1 MSSNNPSFDFHN
13 LSDQEI
19 ANICKNNK
27 IALSIDDCKRLQ
39 NEVLGREPTLAECV
53 LWGIQGSEH
62 CSYKS
67 SRQFLGQ
74 FPTKADN
81 VMVGVGEDA
90 GIIEIAKDNTG
101 KKYGIVISHESH
113 NSPSQV
119 VPYEGAATGIG
130 GCVRDVACMGAKV
143 IGCADSLRFGRISE
157 AKSRWIHHGVVEGI
171 AGYGNPIGVPNIGGD
186 LYYDKNFE
194 GACLVNVVT
203 LGVIAED
210 EIIHSHA
217 PDNAVGYD
225 LILIGKPTDNSGF
238 GGASFSSQ
246 VVDETKKEA
255 NKGAVQEPNAFLKR
269 HILKANYELYKILK
283 AGGWINKVGFKD
295 LGAGGIACSSVEL
308 ADGNG
313 YGAELYLEKVHT
325 TQNWKELFNAENK
338 EKVVADKLPL
348 AKGLAAQ
355 ADWGYK
361 SDATQNGDT
370 EAASTLDSFDPA
382 VILCSE
388 TQERFMWAVPSELSQ
403 TILDHYNKTFDF
415 ANVSAGAGASIVGKI
430 TTGDKTNKDGKATG
444 QYTVYYNGEKII
456 DALASD
462 ITAGIR
468 NDRPYSD
475 PNKTF
480 SEPEIKI
487 NYDGVN
493 STIEFKTNRHLE
505 RSERSSAVGEKGQM
519 QNSPYQGGGGEA
531 DGGSIGDTLVGNI
544 TTFNQTLLN
553 ILSHENVTCRAPVYE
568 NFDKNVQGISVIEAG
583 EADASV
589 LQPFKYDNYPAE
601 IRQIGLVFKQ
611 DNNPN
616 YGKISAYWGGVNAVV
631 ECARNVAAV
640 GGVSLGLSDCLNFGN
655 PEKPDQMWDFV
666 EGVRGVAEACKAFKQ
681 KDHATDCLPV
691 VSGNVS
697 LYKESHGGGI
707 PPSPVVSIVG
717 RISDVNKAIKMS
729 FTQANS
735 NIIMVGERKDE
746 CGGSVYY
753 SLFNQLGSNVPQ
765 PSVETAVREINALTD
780 CIESGLVNSCH
791 DISDGGLATCLAEM
805 TFRHNIGCNVKIIN
819 TEKAVV
825 GNSPLEGWQSQTDGV
840 FKMNTAPNG
849 DTEAA
854 STNNLPLDKFLFSQ
868 TGGFILEVSDQ
879 NLEAVNATFVKY
891 NIPTY
896 NLGKTTNDNR
906 IQIADVIDLELEI
919 AKERWTNGLRE
930 KL

>member
-1 MSSNNPSFDFHN
+1 MSSNNPSVDFNN

-19 ANICKNNK
+19 INICKNNK
-27 IALSIDDCKRLQ
+27 IALTIDDCKRLQ
-39 NEVLGREPTLAECV
+39 SEALGREPTLAECV

-90 GIIEIAKDNTG
+90 GIIEIVKDKTG

-143 IGCADSLRFGRISE
+143 IGCADSLRFGRITE

-210 EIIHSHA
+210 EIIHSFA

-246 VVDETKKEA
+246 VLDETKKEA

-283 AGGWINKVGFKD
+283 DGGWINKVGFKD

-313 YGAELYLEKVHT
+313 YGAELHLEKVHT
-325 TQNWKELFNAENK
+325 TQNWKELFN
-338 EKVVADKLPL
+338 EKVVEGKLPL
-348 AKGLAAQ
+348 DKGLAAQ
-355 ADWGYK
+355 ADWGLK
-361 SDATQNGDT
+361 MDTAQNGIALAD
-370 EAASTLDSFDPA
+370 STADQFDPA

-388 TQERFMWAVPSELSQ
+388 TQERFMWAVPSELSKI
-403 TILDHYNKTFDF
+403 ILDHYNITFDF

-430 TTGDKTNKDGKATG
+430 TAGDKKNKDGKATG
-444 QYTVYYNGEKII
+444 QYTVFYKGEKII

-468 NDRPYSD
+468 NDRPYTD
-475 PNKTF
+475 PKKAF
-480 SEPEIKI
+480 IEPEVKI

-493 STIEFKTNRHLE
+493 STIEITNNKE
-505 RSERSSAVGEKGQM
+505 AVVDKLPLDKGLAAQ
-519 QNSPYQGGGGEA
+519 A
-531 DGGSIGDTLVGNI
+531 DWGYKGDATTNENVGVSD
-544 TTFNQTLLN
+544 TAKTFNQILLD
-553 ILSHENVTCRAPVYE
+553 ILSHENVACRVPVYE

-583 EADASV
+583 EADAAV

-601 IRQIGLVFKQ
+601 IRKVGLVFKQ

-616 YGKISAYWGGVNAVV
+616 YGKISAYWGGINAVV

-681 KDHATDCLPV
+681 KNHPTDCLPV

-697 LYKESHGGGI
+697 LYKESHGTGI

-729 FTQANS
+729 FTKSGS
-735 NIIMVGERKDE
+735 NIIMIGERKDE

-753 SLFNQLGSNVPQ
+753 SLFNELGANVPH
-765 PSVETAVREINALTD
+765 PSVEEAVLEINALTD
-780 CIESGLVNSCH
+780 CIEKGLVNSCH

-805 TFRHNIGCNVKIIN
+805 TFRHNIGCNAMSEYSSN
-819 TEKAVV
+819 RY
-825 GNSPLEGWQSQTDGV
+825 LERSERSSMAD
-840 FKMNTAPNG
+840 
-849 DTEAA
+849 EAGQNQNHPIDKEGQMK
-854 STNNLPLDKFLFSQ
+854 SGEITLDKFLFSQ

-879 NLEAVNATFVKY
+879 NLDEVNSIFAKY

-896 NLGKTTNDNR
+896 HLGKTTNDNK
-906 IQIADVIDLELEI
+906 IQITDVIDLDLEI

>member
-1 MSSNNPSFDFHN
+1 MSSANLTFDFVN
-13 LSDQEI
+13 ISLTDYQEL
-19 ANICKNNK
+19 AKKSK
-27 IALSIDDCKRLQ
+27 IAMSYKEALQ
-39 NEVLGREPTLAECV
+39 LQQNVLGREPTLAECV

-67 SRQFLGQ
+67 SRKFLSQ

-130 GCVRDVACMGAKV
+130 GNVRDVNCMGAKV
-143 IGCADSLRFGRISE
+143 IGCSDSLRFGRITE

-210 EIIHSHA
+210 EIIHSYA
-217 PDNAVGYD
+217 PDNAIGYD

-246 VVDETKKEA
+246 VVDETQKEA

-283 AGGWINKVGFKD
+283 AGNWINKVGFKD
-295 LGAGGIACSSVEL
+295 LGAGGIACASVEL

-313 YGAELYLEKVHT
+313 YGAELHLEKV
-325 TQNWKELFNAENK
+325 F
-338 EKVVADKLPL
+338 V
-348 AKGLAAQ
+348 GLE
-355 ADWGYK
+355 G
-361 SDATQNGDT
+361 
-370 EAASTLDSFDPA
+370 LDPA

-388 TQERFMWAVPSELSQ
+388 TQERFMWAVPSELTP
-403 TILDHYNKTFDF
+403 TILDHYNQTFDF

-430 TTGDKTNKDGKATG
+430 TAGDKKNKEGKPTG
-444 QYTVYYNGEKII
+444 QYTVFYNGEKII
-456 DALASD
+456 DAVASD

-468 NDRPYSD
+468 TDREYTNPQ
-475 PNKTF
+475 KAFT
-480 SEPEIKI
+480 EPEIKI
-487 NYDGVN
+487 NYAGLS
-493 STIEFKTNRHLE
+493 STIEVQINESL
-505 RSERSSAVGEKGQM
+505 GGQT
-519 QNSPYQGGGGEA
+519 PLVR
-531 DGGSIGDTLVGNI
+531 GGSEANGVDKSETLHNNNI
-544 TTFNQTLLN
+544 KKISTTLNNLLLN
-553 ILSHENVTCRAPVYE
+553 LLSDENIACRAPVYE

-583 EADASV
+583 EADACV
-589 LQPFKYDNYPAE
+589 LQPFKYDNYPLK

-611 DNNPN
+611 DNNPS

-655 PEKPDQMWDFV
+655 PEKPEQMWDFV

-681 KDHATDCLPV
+681 KNHPTDCLPV

-697 LYKESHGGGI
+697 LYKESHGDSI
-707 PPSPVVSIVG
+707 PPSPIVSIVG
-717 RISDVNKAIKMS
+717 RISDVNKVIKMS
-729 FTQANS
+729 FTQPDS
-735 NIIMVGERKDE
+735 NIIMIGQRKDE

-753 SLFNQLGSNVPQ
+753 SMFDELGANVPK
-765 PSVETAVREINALTD
+765 PNVEQAVKEINALTD
-780 CIESGLVNSCH
+780 CIELGLVNSCH
-791 DISDGGLATCLAEM
+791 DISDGGLAVCLAEM
-805 TFRHNIGCNVKIIN
+805 TFRHNIGCKILN
-819 TEKAVV
+819 NMKAET
-825 GNSPLEGWQSQTDGV
+825 G
-840 FKMNTAPNG
+840 K
-849 DTEAA
+849 
-854 STNNLPLDKFLFSQ
+854 LPLKGEVGSGFPNEASPRQEGLAAQADWGYESDETTNSDTVVVATASLPIDKFLFSQ
-868 TGGFILEVSDQ
+868 TGGFVLEVSDE
-879 NLEAVNATFVKY
+879 NLDEVKSIFTKY
-891 NIPTY
+891 KILTY
-896 NLGKTTNDNR
+896 NLGKTTSDNK
-906 IQIADVIDLELEI
+906 IKIADVISLDLQE

>member
-1 MSSNNPSFDFHN
+1 MYMSSHNPSFDFYN
-13 LSDQEI
+13 FTDTEI
-19 ANICKNNK
+19 TEICKNNK
-27 IALSIDDCKRLQ
+27 IALTIDDCKRLQ
-39 NEVLGREPTLAECV
+39 SEVLGREPTLAECV

-74 FPTKADN
+74 FPTNADN

-90 GIIEIAKDNTG
+90 GIIEITKDKTG

-130 GCVRDVACMGAKV
+130 GCVRDVTCMGAKV
-143 IGCADSLRFGRISE
+143 IGCSDSLRFGRISE
-157 AKSRWIHHGVVEGI
+157 VKSRWTHHGVVEGI

-210 EIIHSHA
+210 EIIHSYA

-313 YGAELYLEKVHT
+313 YGAELHLENVHT
-325 TQNWKELFNAENK
+325 SENWKQLFSKDYNNQK
-338 EKVVADKLPL
+338 TGVRNSPYLGGDSKAD
-348 AKGLAAQ
+348 G
-355 ADWGYK
+355 GNI
-361 SDATQNGDT
+361 SDKDL
-370 EAASTLDSFDPA
+370 ESLLDPA

-388 TQERFMWAVPSELSQ
+388 TQERFMWAVPIELSQ
-403 TILDHYNKTFDF
+403 KILDHYNITFDF
-415 ANVSAGAGASIVGKI
+415 SNVSAGAGASIVGKI
-430 TTGDKTNKDGKATG
+430 TAGDRKNKEGKATG
-444 QYTVYYNGEKII
+444 QYTVYYKGEKII

-462 ITAGIR
+462 ITGGIR
-468 NDRPYSD
+468 NDRPYTD
-475 PNKTF
+475 PQKIFT
-480 SEPEIKI
+480 EPEIKI
-487 NYDGVN
+487 NFDGVN
-493 STIEFKTNRHLE
+493 STIVIKSAPAQGLAAKQTGVFL
-505 RSERSSAVGEKGQM
+505 SESTH
-519 QNSPYQGGGGEA
+519 NGGA
-531 DGGSIGDTLVGNI
+531 LVVA
-544 TTFNQTLLN
+544 TTFNNLLLN
-553 ILSHENVTCRAPVYE
+553 ILSHENVACRAPVYE

-583 EADASV
+583 EADAAV
-589 LQPFKYDNYPAE
+589 LQPFKYDNYPLE
-601 IRQIGLVFKQ
+601 IRQTGLVFKQ

-616 YGKISAYWGGVNAVV
+616 YGKISSYWGGVNAVI
-631 ECARNVAAV
+631 ECARNIAAV

-655 PEKPDQMWDFV
+655 PEKPEQMWAFV
-666 EGVRGVAEACKAFKQ
+666 EGVRGVAEACKSFKQ
-681 KDHATDCLPV
+681 KNHATDCLPV

-697 LYKESHGGGI
+697 LYKESHGEGI
-707 PPSPVVSIVG
+707 PPSPIISIVG

-729 FTQANS
+729 FTQAGS
-735 NIIMVGERKDE
+735 NIIMIGERKDE

-753 SLFNQLGSNVPQ
+753 SLFNELGSNMPK
-765 PSVETAVREINALTD
+765 PNVEEAVREINALTD
-780 CIESGLVNSCH
+780 CIENSLVNSCH

-805 TFRHNIGCNVKIIN
+805 TFRHNIGCNVKIN
-819 TEKAVV
+819 STEKAEV
-825 GNSPLEGWQSQTDGV
+825 GNSPRDGWQAKHDGV
-840 FKMNTAPNG
+840 FQI
-849 DTEAA
+849 D
-854 STNNLPLDKFLFSQ
+854 STQTTDLTRPLDKFLFSQ
-868 TGGFILEVSDQ
+868 TGGFVLEVTDQ
-879 NLEAVNATFVKY
+879 NLEEVNSTFAKY

-896 NLGKTTNDNR
+896 NLGKTTNDNK
-906 IQIADVIDLELEI
+906 IQIADVIDLDLTT
-919 AKERWTNGLRE
+919 AKERWTNGLKE

>member
-1 MSSNNPSFDFHN
+1 LTKQFCYIYLWQFFFTFISTLDQKLIVQLVFMYMSSNNPSFDFHK

-19 ANICKNNK
+19 INICKNNK
-27 IALSIDDCKRLQ
+27 IALSVGDCKRLQ
-39 NEVLGREPTLAECV
+39 SEVLGREPTLAECV

-90 GIIEIAKDNTG
+90 GIIEIAKDKTG

-130 GCVRDVACMGAKV
+130 GNVRDVNCMGAKV
-143 IGCADSLRFGRISE
+143 IGCADSLRFGRITE

-210 EIIHSHA
+210 EIIHSYA

-283 AGGWINKVGFKD
+283 DGGWINKVGFKD

-313 YGAELYLEKVHT
+313 YGAELHLEKVIVGV
-325 TQNWKELFNAENK
+325 EN
-338 EKVVADKLPL
+338 L
-348 AKGLAAQ
+348 
-355 ADWGYK
+355 
-361 SDATQNGDT
+361 
-370 EAASTLDSFDPA
+370 DPA

-430 TTGDKTNKDGKATG
+430 TAGDKVNKEGKATG

-462 ITAGIR
+462 ITAGIK
-468 NDRPYSD
+468 NDRPYTD
-475 PNKTF
+475 PKKTF
-480 SEPEIKI
+480 IEPEIKI

-493 STIEFKTNRHLE
+493 STIEFQNIEKTEAGKLPLDKGLAAQADWGLKMDVTQNG
-505 RSERSSAVGEKGQM
+505 VGLTASTTIK
-519 QNSPYQGGGGEA
+519 
-531 DGGSIGDTLVGNI
+531 
-544 TTFNQTLLN
+544 TFNQIFLD
-553 ILSHENVTCRAPVYE
+553 ILSHENVACRVPVYE

-583 EADASV
+583 EADAAV
-589 LQPFKYDNYPAE
+589 LQPFKYDNYPVE

-616 YGKISAYWGGVNAVV
+616 YGKISAYWGGVNSVV

-681 KDHATDCLPV
+681 KDHGTDCLPV

-717 RISDVNKAIKMS
+717 KISDVNKAIKMS
-729 FTQANS
+729 FTDSGS
-735 NIIMVGERKDE
+735 NILMIGERKNE

-753 SLFNQLGSNVPQ
+753 SLFNQLGANVPQ
-765 PSVETAVREINALTD
+765 PSVEEAVREINALTD
-780 CIESGLVNSCH
+780 CIESSLVNSCH
-791 DISDGGLATCLAEM
+791 DISDGGLAVCLAEM
-805 TFRHNIGCNVKIIN
+805 SFRNNIGCNIEI
-819 TEKAVV
+819 
-825 GNSPLEGWQSQTDGV
+825 PLSNEYNAGV
-840 FKMNTAPNG
+840 FTKALFEYTSSKFV
-849 DTEAA
+849 D
-854 STNNLPLDKFLFSQ
+854 SRLSLDKFLFSQ
-868 TGGFILEVSDQ
+868 TGGFILEVAEHH
-879 NLEAVNATFVKY
+879 LEAINTTFAKY

-896 NLGKTTNDNR
+896 HLGKTTNDNR
-906 IQIADVIDLELEI
+906 IQIADVIDLELEV

>member
-1 MSSNNPSFDFHN
+1 MSSSNPTFDFV
-13 LSDQEI
+13 
-19 ANICKNNK
+19 NIDPTEYVKISKKYK
-27 IALSIDDCKRLQ
+27 IAISYNEATKLQ
-39 NEVLGREPTLAECV
+39 TDILKREPTLAECV

-62 CSYKS
+62 CSYRS
-67 SRQFLGQ
+67 SRQFLSQ

-90 GIIEIAKDNTG
+90 GIIEIARDNTG

-119 VPYEGAATGIG
+119 VPYEGSATGIG
-130 GCVRDVACMGAKV
+130 GNVRDVNCMGAKV
-143 IGCADSLRFGRISE
+143 IGCSDSLRFGRISE

-210 EIIHSHA
+210 EIIHSYA

-246 VVDETKKEA
+246 VVDETQKEA

-283 AGGWINKVGFKD
+283 AGDWIDKVGFKD
-295 LGAGGIACSSVEL
+295 LGAGGIACASVEL

-313 YGAELYLEKVHT
+313 YGAQLHLEKVIVGVP
-325 TQNWKELFNAENK
+325 NL
-338 EKVVADKLPL
+338 
-348 AKGLAAQ
+348 
-355 ADWGYK
+355 
-361 SDATQNGDT
+361 
-370 EAASTLDSFDPA
+370 DPA

-388 TQERFMWAVPSELSQ
+388 TQERFMWAVPTELSQ
-403 TILDHYNKTFDF
+403 TILDHYNITFDF

-430 TTGDKTNKDGKATG
+430 TAGDKFNKDNKSTG
-444 QYTVYYNGEKII
+444 QYTVFYNGEKII
-456 DALASD
+456 DALAND
-462 ITAGIR
+462 ITAGIKT
-468 NDRPYSD
+468 DRQFTEPE
-475 PNKTF
+475 KTF
-480 SEPEIKI
+480 TEPEIEI
-487 NYDGVN
+487 NIDGIN
-493 STIEFKTNRHLE
+493 STVEIKNQ
-505 RSERSSAVGEKGQM
+505 K
-519 QNSPYQGGGGEA
+519 
-531 DGGSIGDTLVGNI
+531 
-544 TTFNQTLLN
+544 TTFNNLLLN
-553 ILSHENVTCRAPVYE
+553 ILAHENIACRAPVYE

-583 EADASV
+583 EADACV
-589 LQPFKYDNYPAE
+589 LQPFKYDNYPLE
-601 IRQIGLVFKQ
+601 IRNIGLVFKQ

-631 ECARNVAAV
+631 ECARNIAAV

-655 PEKPDQMWDFV
+655 PEKPEQMWDFV
-666 EGVRGVAEACKAFKQ
+666 EGVRGVAEACIAFKQ
-681 KDHATDCLPV
+681 KDHPTDCLPV

-697 LYKESHGGGI
+697 LYKESHGTGI
-707 PPSPVVSIVG
+707 PPSPIVSIVG

-729 FTQANS
+729 FTDAGS
-735 NIIMVGERKDE
+735 NIIMIGERQDE

-753 SLFNQLGSNVPQ
+753 SMFGELGANVPQ
-765 PSVETAVREINALTD
+765 PDVQKAVLEINALTD

-791 DISDGGLATCLAEM
+791 DISDGGLAICLAEM
-805 TFRHNIGCNVKIIN
+805 SFGNNIGCNVKIN
-819 TEKAVV
+819 D
-825 GNSPLEGWQSQTDGV
+825 S
-840 FKMNTAPNG
+840 
-849 DTEAA
+849 
-854 STNNLPLDKFLFSQ
+854 NLSLDKFLFSQ
-868 TGGFILEVSDQ
+868 SGGFVLEVSDQ
-879 NLEAVNATFVKY
+879 HVEQIKSIFAKY
-891 NIPTY
+891 NVQTY
-896 NLGKTTNDNR
+896 SLGKTTNDIKIR
-906 IQIADVIDLELEI
+906 IADVIDLDLAI

>member
-1 MSSNNPSFDFHN
+1 MSSHNPSFNFAN
-13 LSDQEI
+13 LSDHEI
-19 ANICKNNK
+19 ISITKNNK
-27 IALSIDDCKRLQ
+27 IALTIDDCKRLQ
-39 NEVLGREPTLAECV
+39 SEVLGREPTLAESV

-67 SRQFLGQ
+67 SRQFLSQ
-74 FPTKADN
+74 FPTKAEN

-90 GIIEIAKDNTG
+90 GIVEIARDNTG

-119 VPYEGAATGIG
+119 VPVEGAATGIG
-130 GCVRDVACMGAKV
+130 GNVRDVNCMGAKV
-143 IGCADSLRFGRISE
+143 IGCSDSLRFGRITE

-210 EIIHSHA
+210 EIIHSYA
-217 PDNAVGYD
+217 PDSAVGYD

-283 AGGWINKVGFKD
+283 DEGWIDKVGFKD
-295 LGAGGIACSSVEL
+295 LGAGGIACASVEL

-313 YGAELYLEKVHT
+313 YGAELYLEKVIT
-325 TQNWKELFNAENK
+325 SDSA
-338 EKVVADKLPL
+338 LPL
-348 AKGLAAQ
+348 AKGSNEIRGL
-355 ADWGYK
+355 
-361 SDATQNGDT
+361 
-370 EAASTLDSFDPA
+370 LDPA

-388 TQERFMWAVPSELSQ
+388 TQERFMWAVPTELSQ
-403 TILDHYNKTFDF
+403 TILDHYNITFDF
-415 ANVSAGAGASIVGKI
+415 ANVSAGAGASVVGKI
-430 TTGDKTNKDGKATG
+430 TAGNKLGKTGNASG
-444 QYTVYYNGEKII
+444 QYTVYYKGEKII

-468 NDRPYSD
+468 NDRPYTD
-475 PNKTF
+475 PQKKF
-480 SEPEIKI
+480 EEPNLVLKL
-487 NYDGVN
+487 NGLN
-493 STIEFKTNRHLE
+493 STIEFQNIGSKSPLDKGVKVKDFGGFSYN
-505 RSERSSAVGEKGQM
+505 SAG
-519 QNSPYQGGGGEA
+519 N
-531 DGGSIGDTLVGNI
+531 GDTVIASTEAL
-544 TTFNQTLLN
+544 TFNQILLN
-553 ILSHENVTCRAPVYE
+553 ILAHENVACRSPVYE

-583 EADASV
+583 EADAAV
-589 LQPFKYDNYPAE
+589 LQPFKYNNYPAE

-616 YGKISAYWGGVNAVV
+616 YGKISPYWGGVNAVV

-655 PEKPDQMWDFV
+655 PEKPEQMWDFV

-681 KDHATDCLPV
+681 KNHPTDCLPV

-697 LYKESHGGGI
+697 LYKESHGAGI
-707 PPSPVVSIVG
+707 PPSPIVSIVG
-717 RISDVNKAIKMS
+717 RISDVNRAIKMS
-729 FTQANS
+729 FTQSNS
-735 NIIMVGERKDE
+735 NIIMIGDRKDE

-753 SLFNQLGSNVPQ
+753 SLFDKLGANVPM
-765 PSVETAVREINALTD
+765 PSVEEAVREINALTD
-780 CIESGLVNSCH
+780 CIDIGLINSCH

-805 TFRHNIGCNVKIIN
+805 SFKNNIGCKVNHRSNDVNTNSLEIN
-819 TEKAVV
+819 Y
-825 GNSPLEGWQSQTDGV
+825 PLDKDGQSLSFGEITI
-840 FKMNTAPNG
+840 
-849 DTEAA
+849 
-854 STNNLPLDKFLFSQ
+854 DKFLFSQ
-868 TGGFILEVSDQ
+868 TGGFVLEVSDQ
-879 NLEAVNATFVKY
+879 NIESIEQIFAKY
-891 NIPTY
+891 NIPTFK
-896 NLGKTTNDNR
+896 LGKTTSEQI
-906 IQIADVIDLELEI
+906 IQLDEVINLDLQV
-919 AKERWTNGLRE
+919 AKERWTKGLRE

>member
-19 ANICKNNK
+19 ISICKNNK

-74 FPTKADN
+74 FPTKAEN
-81 VMVGVGEDA
+81 VMVGVGEDS
-90 GIIEIAKDNTG
+90 GIIEIARDNTG

-143 IGCADSLRFGRISE
+143 IGCADSLRFGRVTE

-210 EIIHSHA
+210 EIIHSYA
-217 PDNAVGYD
+217 PDNAIGYD

-283 AGGWINKVGFKD
+283 AGNWIDKVGFKD

-325 TQNWKELFNAENK
+325 THNWKELFNRNNQKA
-338 EKVVADKLPL
+338 KVGKLPL
-348 AKGLAAQ
+348 DKGLAAH
-355 ADWGYK
+355 ADWGYN
-361 SDATQNGDT
+361 SEASVEETQS
-370 EAASTLDSFDPA
+370 ETLDPA

-403 TILDHYNKTFDF
+403 TILDHYNITFDF

-430 TTGDKTNKDGKATG
+430 TAGDKVNKAGKSTG
-444 QYTVYYNGEKII
+444 QYTVYYRGEKII

-487 NYDGVN
+487 SYNGVN
-493 STIEFKTNRHLE
+493 STIEFQNNQKYEVGTLPLDKGLAAQADWGLKCDATNNGNVGV
-505 RSERSSAVGEKGQM
+505 SATK
-519 QNSPYQGGGGEA
+519 
-531 DGGSIGDTLVGNI
+531 L
-544 TTFNQTLLN
+544 TFNQILLD
-553 ILSHENVTCRAPVYE
+553 ILAHENVACRAPVYE

-583 EADASV
+583 EADAAV
-589 LQPFKYDNYPAE
+589 MQPFKYDNYPAE
-601 IRQIGLVFKQ
+601 IQQTGLVFKQ

-616 YGKISAYWGGVNAVV
+616 YGKISPYWGGVNAVV

-655 PEKPDQMWDFV
+655 PEKPEQMWAFV
-666 EGVRGVAEACKAFKQ
+666 EGVRGVAEACKSFKQ
-681 KDHATDCLPV
+681 KDHPTDCLPV

-697 LYKESHGGGI
+697 LYKESHGDSI
-707 PPSPVVSIVG
+707 PPSPIVSIVG
-717 RISDVNKAIKMS
+717 KISDVNKAIKMS
-729 FTQANS
+729 FTQAGS

-753 SLFNQLGSNVPQ
+753 SIFNELGANVPK
-765 PSVETAVREINALTD
+765 PSVEEAVREINALTD

-805 TFRHNIGCNVKIIN
+805 TFRHNIGCKVMFEYSSNRHLERSERSSVADEAGQN
-819 TEKAVV
+819 Q
-825 GNSPLEGWQSQTDGV
+825 NHPLDKEGQTKSGEI
-840 FKMNTAPNG
+840 T
-849 DTEAA
+849 
-854 STNNLPLDKFLFSQ
+854 LDKFLFSQ

-879 NLEAVNATFVKY
+879 NLEAVTANFAKY

-896 NLGKTTNDNR
+896 NVGKTTDDGK

-919 AKERWTNGLRE
+919 AKERWNNGLRE

>member
-1 MSSNNPSFDFHN
+1 MSINNPSFDFYN

-19 ANICKNNK
+19 INICKNNK
-27 IALSIDDCKRLQ
+27 IALTIDDCKRLQ
-39 NEVLGREPTLAECV
+39 SEVLGREPTLAECV

-90 GIIEIAKDNTG
+90 GIIEIARDNTG

-130 GCVRDVACMGAKV
+130 GCVRDVNCMGAKV
-143 IGCADSLRFGRISE
+143 IGCADSLRFGRITE

-210 EIIHSHA
+210 EIIHSFA

-246 VVDETKKEA
+246 VVDVTKKET

-283 AGGWINKVGFKD
+283 DGGWINKVGFKD

-313 YGAELYLEKVHT
+313 YGAQLHLEKVHT
-325 TQNWKELFNAENK
+325 TQNWKELFSKK
-338 EKVVADKLPL
+338 ESIKNSQEAVSNNSPLEGWQSQTDGVV
-348 AKGLAAQ
+348 Q
-355 ADWGYK
+355 M
-361 SDATQNGDT
+361 DATQIGDT
-370 EAASTLDSFDPA
+370 ETTSTLDSFDPA

-430 TTGDKTNKDGKATG
+430 TAGDKKNKSGKATG
-444 QYTVYYNGEKII
+444 QYTVYYKGEKII

-468 NDRPYSD
+468 NDRPYTD
-475 PNKTF
+475 PKKTF
-480 SEPEIKI
+480 TEPEIKI
-487 NYDGVN
+487 NYAGVN
-493 STIEFKTNRHLE
+493 STIEFQNIGKTEAGKLPLAKGLA
-505 RSERSSAVGEKGQM
+505 RSYK
-519 QNSPYQGGGGEA
+519 
-531 DGGSIGDTLVGNI
+531 GDTPTNGNVGLSA
-544 TTFNQTLLN
+544 TAKTFNQTLLD
-553 ILSHENVTCRAPVYE
+553 ILSHENVACRVPVYE

-583 EADASV
+583 EADAAV
-589 LQPFKYDNYPAE
+589 LQPFKYDNYPIE

-616 YGKISAYWGGVNAVV
+616 YGKISAYWGGVNAVL

-681 KDHATDCLPV
+681 KNHPTDCLPV

-697 LYKESHGGGI
+697 LYKESHGEGI

-729 FTQANS
+729 FTQSDS
-735 NIIMVGERKDE
+735 NIIMIGERKDE

-753 SLFNQLGSNVPQ
+753 SLFNELGANVPQ
-765 PSVETAVREINALTD
+765 PNVEEAVREINALTD
-780 CIESGLVNSCH
+780 YIEAGLVNSCH

-805 TFRHNIGCNVKIIN
+805 TFRNNIGCQINNIDKI
-819 TEKAVV
+819 VM
-825 GNSPLEGWQSQTDGV
+825 GNSPREGWQSQTDGV
-840 FKMNTAPNG
+840 DQSDANQ
-849 DTEAA
+849 
-854 STNNLPLDKFLFSQ
+854 SNLPLDKFLFSQ
-868 TGGFILEVSDQ
+868 TGGFILEVTDQ
-879 NLEAVNATFVKY
+879 NLDAVNTTFAKY
-891 NIPTY
+891 NISTY
-896 NLGKTTNDNR
+896 KLGKTTNNGK
-906 IQIADVIDLELEI
+906 IQIADVIDLELEV

>member
-1 MSSNNPSFDFHN
+1 MYMSSNNHSFDFYN
-13 LSDQEI
+13 LPDAEI
-19 ANICKNNK
+19 TNICKNNK
-27 IALSIDDCKRLQ
+27 IALTIDDCKRLQ
-39 NEVLGREPTLAECV
+39 SEVLGREPTLAECV

-67 SRQFLGQ
+67 SRQFLAQ

-90 GIIEIAKDNTG
+90 GIIEIAKDRTG

-130 GCVRDVACMGAKV
+130 GNVRDVNCMGAKV
-143 IGCADSLRFGRISE
+143 IGCADSLRFGRIKE

-210 EIIHSHA
+210 EIIHSYA
-217 PDNAVGYD
+217 PDNAVGHD

-283 AGGWINKVGFKD
+283 AGDWINKVGFKD

-325 TQNWKELFNAENK
+325 TQNWKELFGKK
-338 EKVVADKLPL
+338 ESIKNSQQ
-348 AKGLAAQ
+348 AKGNNSPLEGWQ
-355 ADWGYK
+355 AKPDGVDQG
-361 SDATQNGDT
+361 DATQNGDT
-370 EAASTLDSFDPA
+370 EAAATSNQFDPA

-403 TILDHYNKTFDF
+403 IILDHYNVTFDF

-430 TTGDKTNKDGKATG
+430 TTGDKKNKDGKATG
-444 QYTVYYNGEKII
+444 QYTVFYRGEKII

-480 SEPEIKI
+480 FEPETKI
-487 NYDGVN
+487 SYNGVN
-493 STIEFKTNRHLE
+493 STIEFQNSRHLE
-505 RSERSSAVGEKGQM
+505 RSERSSAVGEKGQNKNYPLDKEGQSVSFGGIKKDAT
-519 QNSPYQGGGGEA
+519 QN
-531 DGGSIGDTLVGNI
+531 GDTEAASTKP
-544 TTFNQTLLN
+544 TTFNQTLLD
-553 ILSHENVTCRAPVYE
+553 ILSHENVACRAPVYE

-583 EADASV
+583 EADAAV
-589 LQPFKYDNYPAE
+589 MQPFKYDNYPAE
-601 IRQIGLVFKQ
+601 IQQTGLVFKQ

-616 YGKISAYWGGVNAVV
+616 YGKISPYWGGVNAVV

-655 PEKPDQMWDFV
+655 PEKTEQMWDFV
-666 EGVRGVAEACKAFKQ
+666 EGVRGVAEACKSFKQ

-717 RISDVNKAIKMS
+717 KISDVNKAIKMS
-729 FTQANS
+729 FTQSGS
-735 NIIMVGERKDE
+735 NILMIGERKDE

-753 SLFNQLGSNVPQ
+753 SLFNELGSYVPQ
-765 PSVETAVREINALTD
+765 PSVIEAVREINALTD

-805 TFRHNIGCNVKIIN
+805 TFRHNIGCNIEI
-819 TEKAVV
+819 
-825 GNSPLEGWQSQTDGV
+825 PLSNEHNAGV
-840 FKMNTAPNG
+840 FTKALFEITSNKFVDAR
-849 DTEAA
+849 
-854 STNNLPLDKFLFSQ
+854 LPLDKFLFSQ

-879 NLEAVNATFVKY
+879 NLEAVTANFAKY

-896 NLGKTTNDNR
+896 NLGKTTNDNK
-906 IQIADVIDLELEI
+906 IQIADVINLDLET

>member
-1 MSSNNPSFDFHN
+1 MSSNNPSFDFNN
-13 LSDQEI
+13 LSDLEI
-19 ANICKNNK
+19 TTICKANK
-27 IALSIDDCKRLQ
+27 IALSIDDCRRLQ
-39 NEVLGREPTLAECV
+39 NEVLERQPTLAECV

-74 FPTKADN
+74 FPTKANN

-130 GCVRDVACMGAKV
+130 GNVRDVNCMGAKV
-143 IGCADSLRFGRISE
+143 IGCSDSLRFGRISE

-210 EIIHSHA
+210 EIIHSFA
-217 PDNAVGYD
+217 PDNAAGYD

-325 TQNWKELFNAENK
+325 TQNWKELFNKNIQK
-338 EKVVADKLPL
+338 TGVGKLPL

-355 ADWGYK
+355 ADWGYN
-361 SDATQNGDT
+361 SEASVEETQAET
-370 EAASTLDSFDPA
+370 FDPA

-430 TTGDKTNKDGKATG
+430 TAGDRLNKEGKATG
-444 QYTVYYNGEKII
+444 QYTVFYNGEKII
-456 DALASD
+456 DAQASD

-468 NDRPYSD
+468 NDRPYKD
-475 PNKTF
+475 PNKNFT
-480 SEPEIKI
+480 EPEMEI
-487 NYDGVN
+487 NYNGVN
-493 STIEFKTNRHLE
+493 STIEYKDSKNDK
-505 RSERSSAVGEKGQM
+505 SS
-519 QNSPYQGGGGEA
+519 GGPIALVRGGSEA
-531 DGGSIGDTLVGNI
+531 DGVLKRDATNNGNLGVSA
-544 TTFNQTLLN
+544 TTKQTFNQTLIN
-553 ILSHENVTCRAPVYE
+553 ILSHENVACRAPVYE

-583 EADASV
+583 EADAAV
-589 LQPFKYDNYPAE
+589 LQPFKYDNYPIE
-601 IRQIGLVFKQ
+601 IRQTGLVFKQ

-616 YGKISAYWGGVNAVV
+616 YGKISPYWGGVNAVV

-655 PEKPDQMWDFV
+655 PEKPEQMWAFV
-666 EGVRGVAEACKAFKQ
+666 QGVRGVAEACKAFKQ
-681 KDHATDCLPV
+681 KDHPTDCLPV

-697 LYKESHGGGI
+697 LYKESHGDSI
-707 PPSPVVSIVG
+707 PPSPIISIVG
-717 RISDVNKAIKMS
+717 KISDVNKAIKMS
-729 FTQANS
+729 FTQPDS
-735 NIIMVGERKDE
+735 NIIMIGERKDE

-753 SLFNQLGSNVPQ
+753 SLFNQLGANVPQ
-765 PSVETAVREINALTD
+765 PSVQIAVREINALID
-780 CIESGLVNSCH
+780 CIEKGLVNSCH

-805 TFRHNIGCNVKIIN
+805 TFRNNIGCKVKITN
-819 TEKAVV
+819 TKKAEV

-840 FKMNTAPNG
+840 LKSDATQTQEHPLDKEGQSVSFGEIT
-849 DTEAA
+849 
-854 STNNLPLDKFLFSQ
+854 LDKFLFSQ

-879 NLEAVNATFVKY
+879 NLDQVNCIFAKY
-891 NIPTY
+891 DISTY

-906 IQIADVIDLELEI
+906 IQIAGVIDLELEI